1 MDPYYAGDGGDDDP
15 YYSSSLSSLTNTTP
29 PMSNASASAAA
40 TATAMAVVGAAAA
53 AMSHATLSSSSSTT
67 LLSSSA
73 TAELQH
79 YLSIPPPSSSSY
91 STSLL
96 QLQYSAGKNHSNN
109 NNPMAVA
116 HAALETLRNNGDP
129 RFLFLRTILE
139 LTAAAASSTTTSS
152 STTTT
157 TSLGDAQQQEE
168 LLFHCITGCR
178 QVLLWHWSTGR
189 FSREFRIT
197 VRDFFMV
204 LGCALRGSNSSTST
218 SSASSNASSSNRRV
232 VRMAC
237 FTACVALWKRG
248 WRDDDEIHLFFNH
261 IQQQQQQPPPPSPE
275 EQSLIQS
282 MQNSLQLPSSS
293 SASSSQNGNNN
304 NIFGSGKEQLFAY
317 IETLLLQKK
326 SNGNPQAAVVDG
338 CLLLSSLVT
347 EFAAKSSAI
356 SYRVSLE
363 FHKHVH
369 VSFEKGGGG
378 CNQTS
383 SSGRSSSGFGLT
395 TCLRLVLTALSQ
407 VVTQLSQS
415 NHPHGPETGE
425 EQILLERANAV
436 VTCTIDVL
444 SWEFGVAAW
453 ETGKLGETAAAT
465 GSGRRAL
472 IQPPVE
478 WREYLI
484 QGGAGTDLLR
494 ALTHLH
500 SNCIQRK
507 QQHHHQQQ
515 QHHQRQQQNA
525 RIASGLNQ
533 QLARNLRQL
542 LILLASLSGPIF
554 QQGNPQE
561 RQEYASFLVEASL
574 QLLQQQQQSSSTSEL
589 LDTLQLISRIV
600 ANFLL
605 SILSQIP
612 ATVPLFQT
620 MTTIGIQLLHDQ
632 VRDLELAGGDVDAIV
647 TVAVDSS
654 DDDDALSFEG
664 RQEALN
670 SLLDSV
676 VLLSSDPWLLFS
688 GTEASRQQAQQQL
701 STLLGRPL
709 YHAYCTCRIK
719 MAAMEEHYL
728 VRCETELDEVREDI
742 SAALLEDEVESIS
755 AVGRLNLNAAMECLS
770 ALHAQTMPRLQA
782 LWAGESSSNNS
793 SLPMLTPE
801 NAALLEEAR
810 LLILF
815 ISQLLTDE
823 NEGESP
829 AIPQAVLS
837 ACEQQQHQQAESAS
851 PLTHNIA
858 SAVEALLQVADVQV
872 HRMAENPSNVLL
884 SPILAITFLTFLQRW
899 APAYI
904 YPMDYASSSSTNSIV
919 HAWSTPEKAQQVV
932 TFCLSLCFY
941 YLCYWPHEKQVQEG
955 AARLLLLMARRGGPL
970 RASIVASP
978 VFLEMVKFHCL
989 TAGIRH
995 LAPQSE
1001 FEAIV
1006 QSKWTTAASASAATA
1021 PPTLQSMNMI
1031 WGYQRLPYQEKSRI
1045 LSVIIVACSDGSDA
1059 KATALLSDALTAVH
1073 EAFASL
1079 VRALDG
1085 KEVVH
1090 DDVNAKEMTV
1100 LCLEMFC
1107 GVAAAEATSQEEC
1120 IVPQFITPHLR
1131 QLAGLMRL
1139 YATDLTVCETLLR
1152 FFCSY
1157 TEQYVA
1163 ILNREQSMELFNAS
1177 AELLRCYSVNHC
1189 SANRRVVVVTAAR
1202 NGNADAISE
1211 EEQAYNDIL
1220 CATQLLI
1227 NLGTKDFIDAC
1238 STDQQGVD
1246 SSQVTDIIFLGLQQ
1260 ILPLMTQGLLQFPTL
1275 CLRFFDLV
1283 GFMADTYPEKVCQL
1297 PYDLF
1302 DSLLQALLF
1311 GMTHHNPSVAHV
1323 SLHGLASIAREH
1335 LQTQRQQQQQQQ
1347 LSAVN
1352 TVGDAALDRYLAVRP
1367 DY

>member
-1 MDPYYAGDGGDDDP
+1 
-15 YYSSSLSSLTNTTP
+15 
-29 PMSNASASAAA
+29 
-40 TATAMAVVGAAAA
+40 
-53 AMSHATLSSSSSTT
+53 
-67 LLSSSA
+67 
-73 TAELQH
+73 
-79 YLSIPPPSSSSY
+79 
-91 STSLL
+91 
-96 QLQYSAGKNHSNN
+96 
-109 NNPMAVA
+109 MAVA
-116 HAALETLRNNGDP
+116 HAALETLRNDGDP

-139 LTAAAASSTTTSS
+139 LTSS
-152 STTTT
+152 SSSSSSSSSISTATM
-157 TSLGDAQQQEE
+157 DDE

-178 QVLLWHWSTGR
+178 QVLLWHWSSQR
-189 FSREFRIT
+189 FSKHFLVT
-197 VRDFFMV
+197 VRDYFMV
-204 LGCALRGSNSSTST
+204 LGCALRGGSYNNS
-218 SSASSNASSSNRRV
+218 ARRV

-237 FTACVALWKRG
+237 FTASVALWKRG
-248 WRDDDEIHLFFNH
+248 WKDEDEIDLSQQH
-261 IQQQQQQPPPPSPE
+261 QQQQQPISLE
-275 EQSLIQS
+275 EHSLIQS
-282 MQNSLQLPSSS
+282 MQTSLQLPTAT
-293 SASSSQNGNNN
+293 ASS
-304 NIFGSGKEQLFAY
+304 SGKEQLFTY
-317 IETLLLQKK
+317 IETLLLQQGGAD
-326 SNGNPQAAVVDG
+326 SSSSVIDG
-338 CLLLSSLVT
+338 CMLLSALVT

-369 VSFEKGGGG
+369 QSFEKGSG
-378 CNQTS
+378 S
-383 SSGRSSSGFGLT
+383 SRRSSSRNNSFGLT

-407 VVTQLSQS
+407 VVAQLSGLQQQQQQQQQDE
-415 NHPHGPETGE
+415 HELLL
-425 EQILLERANAV
+425 LLERANAV

-453 ETGKLGETAAAT
+453 DAGKLSDTSAASSAT
-465 GSGRRAL
+465 SGSGRRAL
-472 IQPPVE
+472 IRPPVE

-494 ALTHLH
+494 ALTLLH
-500 SNCIQRK
+500 TSCIQRK
-507 QQHHHQQQ
+507 QQQP
-515 QHHQRQQQNA
+515 
-525 RIASGLNQ
+525 ASSSIGKLNQ

-554 QQGNPQE
+554 QQNIHQE
-561 RQEYASFLVEASL
+561 RHEYATFLVEASL
-574 QLLQQQQQSSSTSEL
+574 QILQQQQQQQPVQNANITALPSCSSSSCEL

-612 ATVPLFQT
+612 TSVPLFQT

-647 TVAVDSS
+647 TDNNIDS
-654 DDDDALSFEG
+654 DDDALSFEG

-670 SLLDSV
+670 ILLDCV

-688 GTEASRQQAQQQL
+688 GTESSRQQAQQQL
-701 STLLGRPL
+701 SELLGRPL
-709 YHAYCTCRIK
+709 YQAYCTCRIK

-742 SAALLEDEVESIS
+742 SAALLEEEVESIS
-755 AVGRLNLNAAMECLS
+755 AVGRLNLHAAMECLS

-782 LWAGESSSNNS
+782 LWAAAGEGSNSSNNS
-793 SLPMLTPE
+793 SQQIMLTPE

-829 AIPQAVLS
+829 AIPQAVLH
-837 ACEQQQHQQAESAS
+837 ACEHQQQQQQAESVS
-851 PLTHNIA
+851 SLVHNIT

-872 HRMAENPSNVLL
+872 HRMAENPSSVLL
-884 SPILAITFLTFLQRW
+884 SPILATTFLTFLQRW

-904 YPMDYASSSSTNSIV
+904 YPMDYANSSSANPIV

-932 TFCLSLCFY
+932 TFCLSLCLY
-941 YLCYWPHEKQVQEG
+941 YQCYWPHEKQVQEG
-955 AARLLLLMARRGGPL
+955 ATRLLLLMARRGGPL
-970 RASIVASP
+970 RACIVASP
-978 VFLEMVKFHCL
+978 VFMEVVKFHCL

-995 LAPQSE
+995 LAPQIE

-1006 QSKWTTAASASAATA
+1006 QSKWTTSTTATA
-1021 PPTLQSMNMI
+1021 AAAVAPPAAPTLQSMNMI
-1031 WGYQRLPYQEKSRI
+1031 WGYQRLPYQEKARI
-1045 LSVIIVACSDGSDA
+1045 LAVILVACSDGSDA
-1059 KATALLSDALTAVH
+1059 KATALLTDALKAVH
-1073 EAFASL
+1073 DAFGSL
-1079 VRALDG
+1079 VGALEG
-1085 KEVVH
+1085 KEVVY

-1107 GVAAAEATSQEEC
+1107 GVAAAEASIFDSPEF

-1139 YATDLTVCETLLR
+1139 YATDLTVCETLMR

-1163 ILNREQSMELFNAS
+1163 ILNREQSMELFNTS

-1189 SANRRVVVVTAAR
+1189 ANRRVVVAVKH
-1202 NGNADAISE
+1202 ADAVSEE

-1220 CATQLLI
+1220 CAIQLLI

-1246 SSQVTDIIFLGLQQ
+1246 SSQVTDMIFMGLQQ

-1311 GMTHHNPSVAHV
+1311 GMAHHNPSVANV

-1335 LQTQRQQQQQQQ
+1335 LQTQQRQQQQM
-1347 LSAVN
+1347 SAAN
-1352 TVGDAALDRYLAVRP
+1352 AVGAGPAAALDRYLAVRP
-1367 DY
+1367 DLLEHCVRQLLTQVVFQPSVVLDRVEAAGMAMLPLVGAAAHP